1 MWCFSPIPK
10 DYLDEEEY
18 SQDIEFLEILYE
30 ELSKLHCC
38 GNTAE
43 ACDRILEIVKQKIK
57 NNTKFLDEINQYL
70 HNKGIEIVK
79 RYEIVT
85 NILLCKDATTLTDDE
100 TIDWVNQKLSTVS
113 IDKNE
118 IFQIVFM
125 FSKMVKTSYFQFS
138 TLTKFP
144 LISTCVKM
152 FATLKAVQ

>member
-1 MWCFSPIPK
+1 MNDISSHSK
-10 DYLDEEEY
+10 D
-18 SQDIEFLEILYE
+18 EIQ
-30 ELSKLHCC
+30 
-38 GNTAE
+38 N
-43 ACDRILEIVKQKIK
+43 IVKQKIK

-118 IFQIVFM
+118 IFQIVFIKGNFM
-125 FSKMVKTSYFQFS
+125 FSSPPVAHPVS
-138 TLTKFP
+138 
-144 LISTCVKM
+144 I
-152 FATLKAVQ
+152 